1 MIKAGWKEMAM
12 PVYEYEHLNRPCG
25 WGLVFEQRQSMADPS
40 LERCPNCGAP
50 VAKRVSRININ
61 TPRTNSE
68 LKDLGFTKLVRRDD
82 GVYENVTA
90 RSGDSRYMV
99 RGRPETLPDVKKTI
113 AD

>member
-1 MIKAGWKEMAM
+1 M
-12 PVYEYEHLNRPCG
+12 PVYEYEHLHRPCE
-25 WGLVFEQRQSMADPS
+25 WGQVFEQRQSMADPS
-40 LERCPNCGAP
+40 LERCPNCGGP
-50 VAKRVSRININ
+50 VVKCVSRININ
-61 TPRTNSE
+61 TPKTNRE

-99 RGRPETLPDVKKTI
+99 RGRPETLPDIKKTL

>member
-1 MIKAGWKEMAM
+1 MIKPCWKEIAM
-12 PVYEYEHLNRPCG
+12 PVYEYEHLSQACDRG
-25 WGLVFEQRQSMADPS
+25 RVFEQRQSMADPS
-40 LERCPNCGAP
+40 LERCPNCGGP
-50 VAKRVSRININ
+50 VIKRVSRININ
-61 TPRTNSE
+61 TPKTNSE